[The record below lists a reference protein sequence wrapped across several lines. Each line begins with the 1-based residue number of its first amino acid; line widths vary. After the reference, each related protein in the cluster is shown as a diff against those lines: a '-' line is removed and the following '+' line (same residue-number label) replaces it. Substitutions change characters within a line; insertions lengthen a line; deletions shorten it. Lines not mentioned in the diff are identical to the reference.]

1 MNGGTFMYG
10 LILEGGGA
18 KGAYHIGAYK
28 AIMDMGIEI
37 GGIAG
42 TSVGALNGAML
53 VQGEYEKAYELWYNM
68 TYSRVIEAND
78 EEIEK
83 IKKGKMSRSD
93 IKNLA
98 GAIKGII
105 SDGGLDITPLRNLLE
120 EVIDEEKIRN
130 SGKDFGI
137 VTVSLSDLKPVEI
150 CIEDIPKGMLVDY
163 LIASA
168 YFPVFKKEKIDG
180 KKYIDGGVYN
190 NLPINLLSDKGYK
203 DLIAVRTYGVGRTK
217 KFDNKDLNII
227 YISPNED
234 LGKTLDF
241 DSEIARRD
249 LQLGYYDGIKAL
261 RKLKGYKYYI
271 EPKMDEDYFL
281 NTLLDLGEHKILEI
295 GQVLGIEDVPYRRAL
310 FEFIIPKISEI
321 LGTNKENDYEDI
333 VIRFLEI
340 LAEKYDIE
348 KFKIYSY
355 DEFLDIVKE
364 QHEEREIEE
373 DSGGILAKVVRKVD
387 FLSALNKEE
396 TILNV
401 ADIIF

>member
-1 MNGGTFMYG
+1 MYG
-10 LILEGGGA
+10 VILEGGGA

-78 EEIEK
+78 EKIEK
-83 IKKGKMSRSD
+83 IKNGKMSRSD

-98 GAIKGII
+98 GAIKGVIN
-105 SDGGLDITPLRNLLE
+105 DGGLDITPLRNLLE

-150 CIEDIPKGMLVDY
+150 YIEDIPKGMLVDY

-203 DLIAVRTYGVGRTK
+203 DLIAIRTHGVGRAK
-217 KFDNKDLNII
+217 KFDTKDLNII

-241 DSEIARRD
+241 DSETARRD

-271 EPKMDEDYFL
+271 EPKRDEEYFL
-281 NTLLDLGEHKILEI
+281 NTLLNLGEDKILEI
-295 GQVLGIEDVPYRRAL
+295 GQVLGIENVPYRRAL
-310 FEFIIPKISEI
+310 FEFIMPKISEI
-321 LGTNKENDYEDI
+321 LGTDKENDYEDI

-355 DEFLDIVKE
+355 DEFLDIVKK
-364 QHEEREIEE
+364 QYKEREIKE
-373 DSGGILAKVVRKVD
+373 DNGGILAKVVKKVD
-387 FLSALNKEE
+387 FLSALNKDE
-396 TILNV
+396 TTLNI

>member
-1 MNGGTFMYG
+1 MYG